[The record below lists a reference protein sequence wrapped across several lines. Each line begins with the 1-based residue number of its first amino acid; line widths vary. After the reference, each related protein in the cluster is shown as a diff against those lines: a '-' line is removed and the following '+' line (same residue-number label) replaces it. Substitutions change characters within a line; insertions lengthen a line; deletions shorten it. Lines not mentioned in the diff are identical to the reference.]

1 MHDGLVPFDRLTC
14 EGFEPPLA
22 GGPVR
27 VKKNRVLPHKARLSG
42 HDGMEVTDLEL
53 ETSPV
58 IQVMHDSGA
67 GSASDVTDDA
77 LPAGQGTEG
86 NQFYFDFS
94 GKWQFNLKTK
104 NYTAPGTYHVTM
116 VSGDLTEY
124 DISPV
129 CEATF
134 VIE

>member
-1 MHDGLVPFDRLTC
+1 M
-14 EGFEPPLA
+14 A
-22 GGPVR
+22 GGPVK
-27 VKKNRVLPHKARLSG
+27 VKKNRVLPHKAQLFDP
-42 HDGMEVTDLEL
+42 DGMEVTELDLD
-53 ETSPV
+53 TPPV
-58 IQVMHDSGA
+58 IQVMHDSGT

-104 NYTAPGTYHVTM
+104 NYSAPGTYHVTM
-116 VSGDLTEY
+116 ISGDLAAY
-124 DISPV
+124 DISPM

-134 VIE
+134 VID